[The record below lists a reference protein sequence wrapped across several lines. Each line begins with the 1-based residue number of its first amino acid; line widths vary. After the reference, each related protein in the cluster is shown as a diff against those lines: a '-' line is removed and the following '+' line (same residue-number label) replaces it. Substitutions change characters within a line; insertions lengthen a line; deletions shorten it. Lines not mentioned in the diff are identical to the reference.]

1 MSRPPSEGAREA
13 AGREVELWSA
23 AATGAATAAS
33 ATGARGSAA
42 AALGWSAAGELART
56 ASEDGGVGGD
66 ADGGGA
72 GAAGGGGRRDR
83 GKGSGQMVCWSQPRG
98 PGYVPIVVRYAPMS
112 SWEQR
117 TLYVRRDTNSDTLKY
132 ALKSELG
139 AGPSLWRVH
148 EGYRGEP
155 YDRYTPVQQP
165 PRRESSAASGSA
177 CADGSAVSG
186 LLFIAPSFGP

>member
-1 MSRPPSEGAREA
+1 MSHPPSEGAREA

-33 ATGARGSAA
+33 AT
-42 AALGWSAAGELART
+42 GWSAAGELART

-177 CADGSAVSG
+177 CAGGSAVSG